1 MDLVTQYKVFAC
13 SAMHFIYISD
23 IVAIILVIVENSLE
37 KKSIIALTSEIFI
50 YNYITLLRA

>member
-13 SAMHFIYISD
+13 SAMHFKYISD
-23 IVAIILVIVENSLE
+23 IVTIILVIVENSLE